1 MCFDVGFVTC
11 APNEAMVISGIFHSP
26 PTVIRGG
33 RALVCPCIQVIQ
45 RLPLTTMTVVIDTPK
60 VYTNQGVAISVV
72 GVAQVKCNSEHPEM
86 LSAAAAQFG
95 SMSLHQIS
103 NGMFH
108 SYFGKL
114 YLRTIKQDKGNELL
128 QNKLRRK
135 GSILR
140 YDIYHHII

>member
-11 APNEAMVISGIFHSP
+11 GPNEAMVISGVFHSP

-45 RLPLTTMTVVIDTPK
+45 RLPLTTMTVIIDTPK
-60 VYTNQGVAISVV
+60 VYTNQGVAISVI
-72 GVAQVKCNSEHPEM
+72 GVAQVKFNSQHPEM

-103 NGMFH
+103 NGTSH

-114 YLRTIKQDKGNELL
+114 CLHTIKLDKGN
-128 QNKLRRK
+128 
-135 GSILR
+135 GSVTEQT
-140 YDIYHHII
+140 